1 YVQAKNLGSP
11 GMEPTRVGCRPS
23 PQELAELASLRN
35 RLRKNREI
43 VGRSMKWMGVNKFD
57 KKQIDRALSV
67 IPENQ
72 RETFAKA
79 LREGVKAAT
88 ELAQLPNTI
97 SRKEQE
103 HLAIIRRGQIR
114 ASDAFFAEVVI
125 EFDIRES
132 RVLDKNVGGRYIF
145 VDDEIRWRPPA

>member
-1 YVQAKNLGSP
+1 
-11 GMEPTRVGCRPS
+11 
-23 PQELAELASLRN
+23 
-35 RLRKNREI
+35 
-43 VGRSMKWMGVNKFD
+43 MKWMGVNKFD

-67 IPENQ
+67 IPEDQ

-88 ELAQLPNTI
+88 ELAQLPITI

-125 EFDIRES
+125 EFDNRET
-132 RVLDKNVGGRYIF
+132 RILDKNVGGRYMFI
-145 VDDEIRWRPPA
+145 DDEIRWRPPT